1 MKQDKLLFLLSYYSF
16 LQFQNI
22 QAIPL
27 LEKVTF
33 FYINYI
39 KQLDLTILIY
49 YNMDFSRNLL
59 SYLKHR
65 KQYFTVDG
73 NTVLIRISKP
83 IQIII
88 LQNLNNNIF
97 KYIDLSISVILLFH
111 PMHFSCMMIRLL
123 PRYTFNSIL
132 YLQYIINY
140 IGLSYKVG

>member
-1 MKQDKLLFLLSYYSF
+1 
-16 LQFQNI
+16 
-22 QAIPL
+22 
-27 LEKVTF
+27 
-33 FYINYI
+33 
-39 KQLDLTILIY
+39 
-49 YNMDFSRNLL
+49 MDFSRNLL

-140 IGLSYKVG
+140 IGLSYKVGWLIVYLATDVRNKIHRWDFTNRTRHETAISSRER